1 MKKLIIILLTLW
13 VLFGCTEVEEPTPT
27 PPREYDAAELLM
39 LEEMEN
45 SFNFFWEQAN
55 TDEESG
61 GYGLI
66 NDRYPSN
73 VSLSS
78 IASVGFGLAGIPIG
92 IEYEWITYDA
102 GFERAEKTLDTF
114 LAMDHYQG
122 FFYHFLNK
130 QTGERAGTSEVSII
144 DTALFIAGAL
154 TAGEYFGG
162 DVKEK
167 AEDLYERIDWTWY
180 LDPSRNMFYMG
191 YQPGGGFA
199 GHWDFYGEQLI
210 LYVLGAGAPNEAYR
224 TDQSVYNTFIR
235 RQASYGGGETFI
247 SSWFGS
253 LFTYQYSHA
262 FIDFRNRE
270 DAQGVNWFENSIN
283 ATIANRKYA
292 IDSHDTFQTFT
303 ANSWGMTASDGP
315 RGYNGYYGSKP
326 SGYTDDAHR
335 NDGTIA
341 PAGALGS
348 VVFTPDLVK
357 GAIQYFETIGG
368 LKGEYGYKD
377 AYNFDQTT
385 PWIAGDIIGIDKG
398 ITLLMIGNYFDDI
411 IWEQFMKNEYVNL
424 GLERIGILPVE
435 SSETN

>member
-1 MKKLIIILLTLW
+1 MKKLLIILFTLW
-13 VLFGCTEVEEPTPT
+13 VLFGCTEEEVPT
-27 PPREYDAAELLM
+27 PPREYDAAELIM

-78 IASVGFGLAGIPIG
+78 IASVGFGLAGLPIG
-92 IEYEWITYDA
+92 IEYEWITYDE

-114 LAMDHYQG
+114 LALDHFSG

-130 QTGERAGTSEVSII
+130 QTGARAGTSEVSII
-144 DTALFIAGAL
+144 DTALFIAGAI

-191 YQPGGGFA
+191 YQPGSGFA

-224 TDQSVYNTFIR
+224 TDVSVYNTFIR
-235 RQASYGGGETFI
+235 RQASYGGGEIFI

-253 LFTYQYSHA
+253 LFTYQFSHA
-262 FIDFRNRE
+262 FVDFRDRE

-283 ATIANRKYA
+283 ATIANRQYA
-292 IDSHDTFQTFT
+292 IDSHSTFQTFT

-315 RGYNGYYGSKP
+315 RGYSGYYGSKP

-348 VVFTPDLVK
+348 APFTPDLVK

-385 PWIAGDIIGIDKG
+385 PWIAGDVIGIDKG
-398 ITLLMIGNYFDDI
+398 ITLLMLANYFDGL

-424 GLERIGILPVE
+424 GLERIGILPVDI
-435 SSETN
+435 SETA